1 LVDCV
6 YVLPPR
12 HPKRQKRVIAAS
24 DLADEPFVSLASPNP
39 TRLKVDALFKNE
51 DIHRR
56 LMVEASWSTAVIG
69 FVAQGNGATIL
80 DPFSA
85 ATAAALGCSVHR
97 MAQPIAFSFAEI
109 KASSSA
115 ENELAALFSDR
126 LDQRL

>member
-1 LVDCV
+1 M
-6 YVLPPR
+6 
-12 HPKRQKRVIAAS
+12 IAAS
-24 DLADEPFVSLASPNP
+24 DLADEPFVSLASPNS

-56 LMVEASWSTAVIG
+56 LMIEASWSTAVIG

-85 ATAAALGCSVHR
+85 ATAAALGCSLHR

-126 LDQRL
+126 LDQRLRKLHGFNRPKRPSET